1 MHLRRLLCLTTIF
14 LGATISSEACTSMII
29 SAAASASGRP
39 MIWKH
44 RDTSA
49 ESNFVHRVD
58 APGAIGYVG
67 LFNGGDTLCLDEAW
81 MGMNDAGFAIIN
93 TVAYNLPENNPEW
106 IDREGF
112 VMAKALATCRTVDD
126 FQTMLDSLPKPMGVR
141 TNFGVLD
148 ANGNGAYFETDD
160 YKYVRYNLCDS
171 REGVMIRTNYAYS
184 GEANKG
190 MGYIRHQNVID
201 LLAPMINSGSLTP
214 EVLTETVSCE
224 LYNSLT
230 GKNHNADSTEWTID
244 QDFVPRHSSTASIV
258 IEGTLPDEA
267 PSEQIMWTNISYPP
281 CCHVVAVT
289 LDSVPAGVDATA
301 NDGTARAPL
310 ALDALELKELVF
322 PITRGNGQ
330 RYINLNAYRQI
341 NETQRKLSETEY
353 SRIRFTHNR

>member
-1 MHLRRLLCLTTIF
+1 MKHRRLLCLAITL
-14 LGATISSEACTSMII
+14 LGATIIAEACTSMII
-29 SAAASASGRP
+29 SATASASGRP

-44 RDTSA
+44 RDTGA

-67 LFNGGDTLCLDEAW
+67 LFNGGDSLCLDEAW

-93 TVAYNLPENNPEW
+93 TVAYNLPENSPEW

-112 VMAKALATCRTVDD
+112 VMAKALASCRTVDD
-126 FQTMLDSLPKPMGVR
+126 FQAMLDSLPKPMGVR

-148 ANGNGAYFETDD
+148 ADGNGAYFETDD

-184 GEANKG
+184 GIADKG

-201 LLAPMINSGSLTP
+201 LLTPMINSGSLTP
-214 EVLTETVSCE
+214 EALTETVSCE

-230 GKNHNADSTEWTID
+230 GTNLSDNNSEWTID

-258 IEGTLPDEA
+258 IEGTLPGEA

-289 LDSVPAGVDATA
+289 LDAVPACVDATA

-310 ALDALELKELVF
+310 AIDALELKDLVF

-330 RYINLNAYRQI
+330 RYIKLDAYREI
-341 NETQRKLSETEY
+341 NTTQRKLSEAEY
-353 SRIRFTHNR
+353 SRTRLTHNR